1 MPMHPDTMLM
11 CPSAMPMHPDTMLMP
26 SPAMPMH
33 PDAMLMRSSAM
44 PMHPDTMLMPSP
56 AMPMHPDALKTL
68 RFYAKLYL
76 VLIMSRIEST
86 AEAFVTCSTNIYFN
100 HFL

>member
-1 MPMHPDTMLM
+1 MHPDTMLM
-11 CPSAMPMHPDTMLMP
+11 CPSAMPMHP
-26 SPAMPMH
+26 S
-33 PDAMLMRSSAM
+33 AMLMRSPAM
-44 PMHPDTMLMPSP
+44 PMHPDTMLMRPP
-56 AMPMHPDALKTL
+56 AMPMHPPAMPMHPSALKTL